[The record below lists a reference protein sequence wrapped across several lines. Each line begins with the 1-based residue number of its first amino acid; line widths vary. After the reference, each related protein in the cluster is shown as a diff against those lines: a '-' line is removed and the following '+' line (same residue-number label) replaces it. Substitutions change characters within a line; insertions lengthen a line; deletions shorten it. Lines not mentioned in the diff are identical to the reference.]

1 MQKAL
6 AFQIPIE
13 KVERG
18 GHPKITR
25 LGRPLAAVSQN
36 GIHLHTIDIL
46 TETYSYCGLLVA
58 QYAMWIFFFF
68 LSIKLPSANLW
79 PACFQLGGWNKPTGL
94 SSKEFYPGFWL
105 GN

>member
-25 LGRPLAAVSQN
+25 LGRPLAAECPRMESIYTPLTFLQK
-36 GIHLHTIDIL
+36 HTV
-46 TETYSYCGLLVA
+46 TVVCWWHSMQCG
-58 QYAMWIFFFF
+58 FFF
-68 LSIKLPSANLW
+68 LS
-79 PACFQLGGWNKPTGL
+79 
-94 SSKEFYPGFWL
+94 FYKTSFS
-105 GN
+105 